1 MAIAEKLSPLLLI
14 KFSNG
19 GRIMAE
25 LRQNADWREAEHPRK
40 ENGEFACKTDGASNN
55 KSTEPDVEQNER
67 KWTAERK
74 YPAIPKAQ
82 GFNRS
87 NTKSHLAHAKE
98 MGLNEKQYIKAAE
111 EFFNGREGTMYRSA
125 SGKYFKYDEKR
136 NVVCICNVGGAI
148 HSFYQYKTKKC
159 F

>member
-1 MAIAEKLSPLLLI
+1 
-14 KFSNG
+14 
-19 GRIMAE
+19 MAE

-111 EFFNGREGTMYRSA
+111 EFFNGDDGDIY
-125 SGKYFKYDEKR
+125 YDNR
-136 NVVCICNVGGAI
+136 R
-148 HSFYQYKTKKC
+148 KC
-159 F
+159 FVKIDELKLLVGACESNGTIKTFYKIHKSKIKHMLKQDKLEKVWKKKN